1 MMTLRNLKERN
12 EDQQNRMLKD
22 FIDAPADQNFG
33 HEVVAIYLGCS
44 PWTLA
49 RMRCNGSELP
59 YTKIGRRV
67 AYKKSD
73 VLAYEKSRT
82 VTCTAQY
89 A

>member
-1 MMTLRNLKERN
+1 MMALRDLKQTDES
-12 EDQQNRMLKD
+12 QQNHLLKD
-22 FIDAPADQNFG
+22 FIEAPLDQNFG
-33 HEVVAIYLGCS
+33 HEVVAMYLGCS

-59 YTKIGRRV
+59 YTKIGRRI
-67 AYKKSD
+67 AYKKRD

-82 VTCTAQY
+82 TTCTAQY

>member
-1 MMTLRNLKERN
+1 MSLKTLTNIEKATHL
-12 EDQQNRMLKD
+12 QA
-22 FIDAPADQNFG
+22 FIDAPDSQNFG
-33 HEVVAIYLGCS
+33 HEVVAEYLGCS
-44 PWTLA
+44 TWTLA
-49 RMRCNGSELP
+49 RMRCNGSSLP
-59 YTKIGRRV
+59 YTKIGRRI

>member
-1 MMTLRNLKERN
+1 MALRNLNESDDNQKNRLLKE
-12 EDQQNRMLKD
+12 
-22 FIDAPADQNFG
+22 FINAPANQNFG
-33 HEVVAIYLGCS
+33 HEVVAAYLGCS

>member
-1 MMTLRNLKERN
+1 MALRNLKETDD
-12 EDQQNRMLKD
+12 DQKKRMLEG
-22 FIDAPADQNFG
+22 FINAPRDQNFG
-33 HEVVAIYLGCS
+33 HEVVAMYLGCS

-49 RMRCNGSELP
+49 RMRCDGSDLP
-59 YTKIGRRV
+59 YTKIGRRI